1 MLGHNTM
8 KSMGSIFQRYLDN
21 HSQINLIALQTGII
35 GGILAIFYASY
46 NPSNQIIVIIT
57 GLLLNGMMLS
67 TTYRA
72 HNSIQRLR
80 YGLICA
86 LGSGLAF
93 GIGSFTGNDLMLSSI
108 CMILLLPLIG
118 FSNTQHGLITGL
130 LSYIITGYILGTGV
144 VSQTI
149 NTALVYALCYLI
161 GGVTIVTGGMLR
173 VFIRKKVLHLNEN
186 IEFIQNQE
194 WFVVNGRNTL
204 FTCCLL
210 ISVLICNY
218 IAVNYQL
225 DHGYWLSLT
234 AFLLIK
240 NEQLLTIQRSL
251 QRITGTLLGGGLAFG
266 FCWLVHDKLILAL
279 IITVMLYLTIIAISR
294 HYGSFTLFLTISI
307 SLLIGLQDS
316 QSIIEVKYRILYTLF
331 AVVIVMLCV
340 HTIQPLANQISQN
353 IKSN

>member
-1 MLGHNTM
+1 M
-8 KSMGSIFQRYLDN
+8 KYMGSIFQRYLDN

-35 GGILAIFYASY
+35 GGILAIFYVSY

-93 GIGSFTGNDLMLSSI
+93 GLGSFTGSNLILSST
-108 CMILLLPLIG
+108 CMLLLLPLIG
-118 FSNTQHGLITGL
+118 FSNAKHGLISGL

-144 VSQTI
+144 ISNNTT
-149 NTALVYALCYLI
+149 TALIYALCYLV
-161 GGVTIVTGGMLR
+161 GGIIIVTGGMLR
-173 VFIRKKVLHLNEN
+173 VFIRKKVLHLTEN

-194 WFVVNGRNTL
+194 WFMINRKNLL
-204 FTCCLL
+204 FSGSLL
-210 ISVLICNY
+210 ISVLLCNY
-218 IAVNYQL
+218 VAVSYHL
-225 DHGYWLSLT
+225 DHSYWLSLT

-240 NEQLLTIQRSL
+240 NDQQLTVQRSL
-251 QRITGTLLGGGLAFG
+251 QRIVGTLLGGGLAFG
-266 FCWLVHDKLILAL
+266 FCWLVQDKLLLAL
-279 IITVMLYLTIIAISR
+279 IIAPMLYLTIIAISR
-294 HYGSFTLFLTISI
+294 HYGSFTLFLTVSI

-316 QSIIEVKYRILYTLF
+316 QAIVDVKYRVLYTLI
-331 AVVIVMLCV
+331 AVGVVMLCV
-340 HTIQPLANQISQN
+340 HIIQPLTTQIIGKTKN
-353 IKSN
+353 

>member
-1 MLGHNTM
+1 M

-93 GIGSFTGNDLMLSSI
+93 GLGSFTGSNLILSST
-108 CMILLLPLIG
+108 CMLLLLPLIG
-118 FSNTQHGLITGL
+118 FSNAKHGLISGL

-144 VSQTI
+144 ISNNIT
-149 NTALVYALCYLI
+149 TALIYALCYLV
-161 GGVTIVTGGMLR
+161 GGIIIVTGGMLR
-173 VFIRKKVLHLNEN
+173 VFIRKKVLHLTEN

-194 WFVVNGRNTL
+194 WFMINRKNLL
-204 FTCCLL
+204 FSGSLL
-210 ISVLICNY
+210 ISVLLCNY
-218 IAVNYQL
+218 VAVSYHL

-240 NEQLLTIQRSL
+240 NDQQLTVQRSL
-251 QRITGTLLGGGLAFG
+251 QRIVGTLLGGGLAFG
-266 FCWLVHDKLILAL
+266 FCWLVQDKLLLAL
-279 IITVMLYLTIIAISR
+279 IIAPMLYLTIIAISR
-294 HYGSFTLFLTISI
+294 HYGSFTLFLTVSI

-316 QSIIEVKYRILYTLF
+316 QAIVDVKYRVLYTLI
-331 AVVIVMLCV
+331 AVGVVMLCV
-340 HTIQPLANQISQN
+340 HIIQPLTTQIIGKTKN
-353 IKSN
+353 